1 MKILSPILVACLAAA
16 MAVAVGPGPA
26 RAQSSLYL
34 PADDPA
40 YAHLTAF
47 ASRGRTVAGE
57 TFDVLPWTNGHLR
70 ALAHG
75 AEPGMTNG
83 PLARLA
89 RDLLRAA
96 TPQTPT
102 SSASGPSSVGAS
114 EHSDPPTTV
123 GFRLRAGIRA
133 ASQERLDLLRLQP
146 EREVGLYPFIHL
158 EPFLESGRW
167 SAVLGARHDVFYDQD
182 PDAFDTALRLMVRME
197 NAYVR
202 YDGPVVGLMIG
213 RTHRHWGLPG
223 RAGLLVSTNPRP
235 MDQIA
240 FRIGPDRVRLRSVLS
255 ELDSITADG
264 RFTGT
269 AGDDSVAVG
278 SERRFLAAHHLQ
290 FKLTHRLSVRLSHA
304 TLYSGAGSGLS
315 LKYLNPMNVAIFAT
329 DNLPKNDENNGL
341 VAAAATYASDGLLL
355 FAEAALDDFDLLNG
369 KEPSS
374 LSATGSLYAA
384 ELLPLT
390 DISAGITVVTS
401 RAYNAPQ
408 PEGKYVYLNRGI
420 ATQWSDYIH
429 AELELKWFGLLQSMG
444 LVVSPRIDVLLQG
457 SQDIRAPYPDR
468 EGVGTILADPVTRTV
483 RPGLDVHAGV
493 GTRVSLLIKT
503 GYNVVSIDGGGG
515 TSDEAF
521 TAGVHLLVRFS
532 DAWAL

>member
-1 MKILSPILVACLAAA
+1 MSAA
-16 MAVAVGPGPA
+16 GPDAA

-34 PADDPA
+34 SADDPA
-40 YAHLTAF
+40 YVHLTAF
-47 ASRGRTVAGE
+47 ASRGRGVAGE
-57 TFDVLPWTNGHLR
+57 AFDVLPWTNGHLR
-70 ALAHG
+70 ALAG
-75 AEPGMTNG
+75 GVEPDGTHG

-89 RDLLRAA
+89 SDLLRAA
-96 TPQTPT
+96 GPATPAANR
-102 SSASGPSSVGAS
+102 SANSRS
-114 EHSDPPTTV
+114 TV
-123 GFRLRAGIRA
+123 GFRLRAGIQA

-146 EREVGLYPFIHL
+146 DREIGLYPFIHL

-202 YDGPVVGLMIG
+202 YDGPIAGFMIG
-213 RTHRHWGLPG
+213 RTHRHWGLPEQP
-223 RAGLLVSTNPRP
+223 GLLISTNPRP

-240 FRIGPDRVRLRSVLS
+240 FRIGPERVRLRSVLS

-269 AGDDSVAVG
+269 AGADSVAAG

-290 FKLTHRLSVRLSHA
+290 FRLTQRLSVRLSHA

-329 DNLPKNDENNGL
+329 DNLPKNDENNGF
-341 VAAAATYASDGLLL
+341 VAASATYAGAGLLL
-355 FAEAALDDFDLLNG
+355 FAEAALDDFDLANRE
-369 KEPSS
+369 EPSS
-374 LSATGSLYAA
+374 LSATGSVYAA

-390 DISAGITVVTS
+390 DVLAGMTVVTS

-408 PEGKYVYLNRGI
+408 PEGKYLYLNRGI

-444 LVVSPRIDVLLQG
+444 LIVSPRLDVLLQG
-457 SQDIRAPYPDR
+457 RQDIRAPYPGRD
-468 EGVGTILADPVTRTV
+468 GAGTILIDPVVRTI
-483 RPGLDVHAGV
+483 RPGLNLHAGV
-493 GTRVSLLIKT
+493 GTRVSLLVRT
-503 GYNVVSIDGGGG
+503 GYNIVSVDDGVGG
-515 TSDEAF
+515 SDDTTLGLDGAF

-532 DAWAL
+532 DAWGL